1 MNEFKRLF
9 FPGVRCAKSGRLT
22 NFTWFKLVLLATL
35 LTACGS
41 DKQQSIELELR
52 QVMPDL
58 GETSDQ
64 PVTLKYKYV
73 VGQSVRAKVE
83 ISVKSL
89 SRFGERYQANQAGKI
104 GTKMISADIEYKV
117 RSVDNKNNGEVL
129 FAITGVRFFS
139 SSGTGQHYFN
149 SDNKRLAKTA
159 DMAVLSL
166 LKDAPIK
173 LTVSELGEIKK
184 RDFTQLKLKA
194 KQANLS
200 YQYKQLHKIVNQI
213 INEVFLPLPTKIVKI
228 GAVVPAGNEIVNIS
242 GFKEYK
248 TKLMY
253 RIKAVSNNKK
263 LVLLEPIVDFDLVK
277 NGEKINIIES
287 RQKTWRL
294 FDLENGRFARSSA
307 DNKYKLKVKL
317 LDAAATIELSSQS
330 SFSVVD

>member
-1 MNEFKRLF
+1 MNSNGHL
-9 FPGVRCAKSGRLT
+9 V
-22 NFTWFKLVLLATL
+22 FTWFKLVLLATL

-64 PVTLKYKYV
+64 PVTLRYKYV

-89 SRFGERYQANQAGKI
+89 SRFGERYQENQAGKAGEI

-117 RSVDNKNNGEVL
+117 RSVDNNNNGEVL

-149 SDNKRLAKTA
+149 SDNKRLSKTA

-166 LKDAPIK
+166 LKEAPIK
-173 LTVSELGEIKK
+173 LTISELGEIKK

-213 INEVFLPLPTKIVKI
+213 INEVFLPLPEKIVNI
-228 GAVVPAGNEIVNIS
+228 GAVVPAGSEIVNIS
-242 GFKEYK
+242 GLKEYK
-248 TKLMY
+248 IKLMY

-277 NGEKINIIES
+277 KGEKINIIES

>member
-1 MNEFKRLF
+1 MIFICFR
-9 FPGVRCAKSGRLT
+9 
-22 NFTWFKLVLLATL
+22 LVLLAML

-41 DKQQSIELELR
+41 DKQQRIELQLR
-52 QVMPDL
+52 QAIPDL

-64 PVTLKYKYV
+64 PVTLRYKYAV
-73 VGQSVRAKVE
+73 NQSVKAKVE

-89 SRFGERYQANQAGKI
+89 SRFGEHYQSNNTGKSGI
-104 GTKMISADIEYKV
+104 KMISADIEYKV

-149 SDNKRLAKTA
+149 SNDKRLSKTA
-159 DMAVLSL
+159 DMAVLRL
-166 LKDAPIK
+166 LNDAYIK
-173 LTVSELGEIKK
+173 LTISELGEIKK

-200 YQYKQLHKIVNQI
+200 YQYKQLQKIANQI
-213 INEVFLPLPTKIVKI
+213 INQVFFPLPEKMVKI
-228 GAVVPAGNEIVNIS
+228 GAVVPAGNGLFNIS
-242 GFKEYK
+242 GLKEYK
-248 TKLMY
+248 IKLMY
-253 RIKAVSNNKK
+253 RVKAISNNKK
-263 LVLLEPIVDFDLVK
+263 LVLLEPIVDFGSEK

-287 RQKTWRL
+287 GLKTWRL

-317 LDAAATIELSSQS
+317 LDAAATIEIGRASCRER
-330 SFSVVD
+330 V